1 MNFAL
6 RDWLGNGKGRKRVLL
21 SEAEDEKELDGDGGG
36 GEEGG
41 GGEANREERSENV
54 AKVICTEL
62 SFFSAFCS
70 NRLSNG
76 SAG

>member
-1 MNFAL
+1 MGEE
-6 RDWLGNGKGRKRVLL
+6 GNRKGWNDR
-21 SEAEDEKELDGDGGG
+21 EGEG
-36 GEEGG
+36 GEERVERGSG
-41 GGEANREERSENV
+41 RRSENV

>member
-21 SEAEDEKELDGDGGG
+21 SEDEKELDGDGGG
-36 GEEGG
+36 R